1 MALIQ
6 TQPRRKGIFPKAS
19 SLLVLGIIAVVLAFF
34 LYFGL
39 RPVTVTTET
48 KVIEYSYDDFKAR

>member
-6 TQPRRKGIFPKAS
+6 TQPRRKGIFPKAGTLF
-19 SLLVLGIIAVVLAFF
+19 LLGSLGIVFALF

-39 RPVTVTTET
+39 RPVKIEPET
-48 KVIEYSYDDFKAR
+48 KVIEYSYDEFKAR